1 MADAAWIDAISIDE
15 VPEDDVLGLT
25 VAGRDLAIY
34 CIQGEFFATDNLCT
48 HGRARLSDGF
58 LEGCVIECP
67 LHQGRFDVR
76 SGAPL
81 CAPVTQPLAR
91 YAVKVE
97 GSRLYVRIEQ
107 THP

>member
-34 CIQGEFFATDNLCT
+34 CVQGEFFATDNLCT